1 MAWGLTPAFWTGR
14 NCSAD
19 NDGRILGW
27 MRTWLG
33 TGLVAAVVG
42 SVVAASAV
50 AAVGRA
56 AADGASARVGSLAFA
71 YPSRFA
77 HLDLPGAVIVADYPL
92 SKNSPTVRSATF
104 PRNGVLF
111 MLNREPKLQPPI
123 AAPAVAFPLSLR
135 SLGRSHHHPNGQTWE
150 RRFQLKGSVYGVT
163 LWLGNA
169 SSKSDRATI
178 ASVLTSVHSTP

>member
-1 MAWGLTPAFWTGR
+1 MARGLTPAFWTGR

-42 SVVAASAV
+42 SVVAACAV

-135 SLGRSHHHPNGQTWE
+135 SLGRSHHRPNGQTWE

-163 LWLGNA
+163 VWLGNA

-178 ASVLTSVHSTP
+178 ASVLASVHRTP